1 MNKIAISI
9 LLPLA
14 VVLLCSMNAEAQD
27 KSYGVSTSAA
37 EYYSPKTGEWAY
49 EVGIGYLFSKTGV
62 KVNYGQI
69 GLAPGRKVHEET
81 ISFYSPIN
89 LVAHTFSM
97 TTEISAGI
105 MHGHIYPEGK
115 TSVLPQIQLG
125 VSLDYMISRHT
136 SCGFTFKSVSY
147 KGNTIPLIGCY
158 CSTHF

>member
-115 TSVLPQIQLG
+115 TSVLPQIQLA

>member
-1 MNKIAISI
+1 MKKAFLSLSAA
-9 LLPLA
+9 LLLSALA
-14 VVLLCSMNAEAQD
+14 TFYASAQD
-27 KSYGVSTSAA
+27 KSYGFRTSAA

-81 ISFYSPIN
+81 ISLYSPIN

>member
-1 MNKIAISI
+1 MDKIAISI

-14 VVLLCSMNAEAQD
+14 AVLLCGMNAQAQD
-27 KSYGVSTSAA
+27 KSYGFRTSAA

-62 KVNYGQI
+62 NVNYGQI

-81 ISFYSPIN
+81 ISFYSPIE

-105 MHGHIYPEGK
+105 IHGHIYPEGK